1 MISPSE
7 VSFIQDLLV
16 ELRSL
21 TDEPS
26 DYLAEEVDQAIDILD
41 SLKKYDTSE
50 ILTLI
55 ESTIMNDQ
63 EMMDYAE
70 QLVAGYDAATQTFNV
85 ETEAFVS
92 ANVPD
97 ADSQASIKAL
107 ANDLLA
113 SRMGSAVV
121 EACDPEVAPA
131 TEA

>member
-55 ESTIMNDQ
+55 ETTTMNET

-70 QLVAGYDAATQTFNV
+70 QLVAGYDASTQEFNP
-85 ETEAFVS
+85 ETVAFLE
-92 ANVPD
+92 ANVPAAED
-97 ADSQASIKAL
+97 QARIKAL
-107 ANDLLA
+107 SDELMANRL
-113 SRMGSAVV
+113 SADVV
-121 EACDPEVAPA
+121 EACDAPV
-131 TEA
+131 EA